1 MDGVLEL
8 PTEVQDR
15 PDKYVIYVD
24 APECRAQDVRV
35 SARKRRVQVTTPQGT
50 CTVTLPDPIDEAGI
64 AAEFF
69 GGELRVAV
77 PKR

>member
-15 PDKYVIYVD
+15 PNEYVLYVD
-24 APECRAQDVRV
+24 APDCRAQDVRV
-35 SARKRRVQVTTPQGT
+35 AARKRRVQVTTPQGT
-50 CTVTLPDPIDEAGI
+50 STVTLPEPIDEAGI

-69 GGELRVAV
+69 DGELRVAV